1 MIKSKEMLDL
11 ISNTLDINKAQ
22 DIKIIDLNGRVLSD
36 WTTTSMVEQVNISDF
51 SPGVYLV
58 EVSQGGVKTIIR
70 LAVD

>member
-1 MIKSKEMLDL
+1 V
-11 ISNTLDINKAQ
+11 
-22 DIKIIDLNGRVLSD
+22 KIIDLNGRVLSD